1 MSLTFTMLPALRTLS
16 GLRGVARRLRP
27 GLRWHCD
34 EKPVPNAA
42 SVSIVYFDT
51 KTGKKTSAVCFE
63 GENLLHVAHNNSVD
77 LEGACECSLACSTCH
92 VVLAPAVYDLLE
104 EPSDAEQDLLDLAFG
119 LTATCVGALWS
130 GVTPQ

>member
-1 MSLTFTMLPALRTLS
+1 ML
-16 GLRGVARRLRP
+16 

-34 EKPVPNAA
+34 EKPAPTAA
-42 SVSIVYFDT
+42 SVTIVYFDT

-63 GENLLHVAHNNSVD
+63 GENLLHVAHKNSVD

-92 VVLAPAVYDLLE
+92 VVLAPAVYDRLT

-119 LTATCVGALWS
+119 LTATYVEIHCS
-130 GVTPQ
+130 RKTPSRSSIPTCHPVLSPRAVPL